1 MPNLSC
7 TLPAQGNWT
16 TSHSLCARAQFEY
29 CSEGISEEEEE
40 RERIQDT
47 TGKRYEFII
56 FLQQMFRD

>member
-29 CSEGISEEEEE
+29 FSEGISEEEEE